1 MVTGGDAL
9 SVLNKCVDRAKAAA
23 TSSSAGDGGDGK
35 ETTRSGLFYAEFLM
49 YCVLSALPWGLR
61 TLHESHKEETNA
73 LLSSVEDY
81 MTSRSGEAKNNSLSL
96 YKDGYSELKGIG
108 EPCSTSGIVGHVGW
122 MWSLYK
128 RDQEAVAEGSTLDW
142 SSNLDEASFP
152 FPVEPAKSGGDED
165 EDEAMKDA
173 PPSEEGIDVE
183 FPVDAGSNVERFAL
197 SVVPYCSFL
206 PEKHVRLG
214 KSSLNQLVVQEYVL
228 DLITLLNK
236 HMGKLVDALLSLPV
250 QLQYQ
255 SVLAEAVFAHMLQ
268 LPAQQFAPM
277 YYYGVISDL
286 CLKMEKFPMFMSAC
300 VRYAVEK
307 IDSLDLE
314 ATQRLSR
321 WQAYHLSAFQ
331 FQWPWERWGWTAFP
345 TRKENDRCRIYIEDL
360 FVSLQRLAYHEHIT
374 SKVPPELHGL
384 VSKSDVKPNKQIGGG
399 GKEGE
404 GEEGEESVKNVDMMS
419 QLIYK
424 KTSADDFLMYLKSS
438 EKDMSAKF
446 VVMAIFCIG
455 GKSFT
460 HMRTLLGRYRK
471 VIDHFLSS
479 ENLGILEVL
488 YAVWSGSP
496 EKFMMAFTCIIEAGI
511 INDVDAL
518 KWALE
523 SGEIVR
529 GRGRV
534 QWAVVESS
542 LTACANL
549 ASSKSTAA
557 GEKEYY
563 ALGLS
568 DFWSKMIQALEENE
582 KKTTSGADGAW
593 QQYSLQYC
601 HALARKK
608 LIPSDFDA
616 LVSEKCNS
624 DLVRSVLLAADYLA
638 V

>member
-1 MVTGGDAL
+1 
-9 SVLNKCVDRAKAAA
+9 
-23 TSSSAGDGGDGK
+23 
-35 ETTRSGLFYAEFLM
+35 
-49 YCVLSALPWGLR
+49 
-61 TLHESHKEETNA
+61 
-73 LLSSVEDY
+73 
-81 MTSRSGEAKNNSLSL
+81 
-96 YKDGYSELKGIG
+96 
-108 EPCSTSGIVGHVGW
+108 
-122 MWSLYK
+122 
-128 RDQEAVAEGSTLDW
+128 
-142 SSNLDEASFP
+142 
-152 FPVEPAKSGGDED
+152 
-165 EDEAMKDA
+165 
-173 PPSEEGIDVE
+173 
-183 FPVDAGSNVERFAL
+183 
-197 SVVPYCSFL
+197 
-206 PEKHVRLG
+206 
-214 KSSLNQLVVQEYVL
+214 
-228 DLITLLNK
+228 
-236 HMGKLVDALLSLPV
+236 
-250 QLQYQ
+250 
-255 SVLAEAVFAHMLQ
+255 
-268 LPAQQFAPM
+268 
-277 YYYGVISDL
+277 
-286 CLKMEKFPMFMSAC
+286 
-300 VRYAVEK
+300 
-307 IDSLDLE
+307 
-314 ATQRLSR
+314 
-321 WQAYHLSAFQ
+321 
-331 FQWPWERWGWTAFP
+331 
-345 TRKENDRCRIYIEDL
+345 
-360 FVSLQRLAYHEHIT
+360 
-374 SKVPPELHGL
+374 
-384 VSKSDVKPNKQIGGG
+384 
-399 GKEGE
+399 
-404 GEEGEESVKNVDMMS
+404 
-419 QLIYK
+419 
-424 KTSADDFLMYLKSS
+424 MYLATNCLS
-438 EKDMSAKF
+438 SAKF